1 MPKRTILLLLLLGPA
16 GCARDRGQITPTTT
30 GTDFQA
36 APKGEMDSPP
46 FPGTDLAGG
55 PGSAGGRTVLDRS
68 AAHASTDTMP
78 TWPPAA
84 PR

>member
-16 GCARDRGQITPTTT
+16 GCARDRDQITPTTT
-30 GTDFQA
+30 GTDFRN
-36 APKGEMDSPP
+36 APRGEMNAPP
-46 FPGTDLAGG
+46 FPGSDLASE
-55 PGSAGGRTVLDRS
+55 SAETGLDRS
-68 AAHASTDTMP
+68 AARASTASIP